1 MAKNGWVGL
10 VHDVSRKVATPKVE
24 GKDRQAL
31 ANSLMQTLCC
41 RSDKFVEKTL
51 DVGVVTARES
61 ADGGFVG
68 YIWLALGI
76 FGGIGNVAEKSFR
89 K

>member
-1 MAKNGWVGL
+1 MI
-10 VHDVSRKVATPKVE
+10 
-24 GKDRQAL
+24 
-31 ANSLMQTLCC
+31 C